1 MDYLYLIDEMEFENK
16 INMLMSIS
24 ESAPYRVLSE
34 GTITDTIKS
43 IFAAIRNFF
52 IRIKDFIMG
61 IFKKQE
67 KEKKEDR
74 EKKYLSVIKNMDVDL
89 AKKKLSE
96 QPEGTISIW
105 MIKEYNKKIERHNE
119 LNKISNSVYSYIN
132 DVKNKSNMYIYEG
145 KGQILEFNERFKK
158 QIDFVKQTRETI
170 GDNVLVNVPFT
181 DYNIKEMIDLMN
193 QSLNETISF
202 EKEIDNDFKRV
213 NDISNKAIKYADEA
227 SKYSINNSNDTDKL
241 QKTRYIAEQMVNAGE
256 LLVDIL
262 QLYSSELKLIKYS
275 NNSISNA
282 LNKLSK

>member
-1 MDYLYLIDEMEFENK
+1 
-16 INMLMSIS
+16 
-24 ESAPYRVLSE
+24 
-34 GTITDTIKS
+34 
-43 IFAAIRNFF
+43 
-52 IRIKDFIMG
+52 
-61 IFKKQE
+61 
-67 KEKKEDR
+67 
-74 EKKYLSVIKNMDVDL
+74 MDVDL
-89 AKKKLSE
+89 AKKNLSE

-132 DVKNKSNMYIYEG
+132 DVKNKSNMYIHEG

-158 QIDFVKQTRETI
+158 QIYFVKQTRETI
-170 GDNVLVNVPFT
+170 GDDVLVNVPFT
-181 DYNIKEMIDLMN
+181 DDNIKEMIDLMN

-213 NDISNKAIKYADEA
+213 NDISNKVIKYADEA

-241 QKTRYIAEQMVNAGE
+241 QKARYIAEQMVNAGE

-262 QLYSSELKLIKYS
+262 HLYSSELKLIEYY
-275 NNSISNA
+275 NNSIGNV